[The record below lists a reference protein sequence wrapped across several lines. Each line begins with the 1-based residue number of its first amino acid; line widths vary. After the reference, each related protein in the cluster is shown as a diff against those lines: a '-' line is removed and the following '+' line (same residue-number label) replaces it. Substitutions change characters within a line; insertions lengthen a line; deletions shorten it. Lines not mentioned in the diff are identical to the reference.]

1 MNKFLAIFLSISLTC
16 ILQAGIIQE
25 TIEIAAKVSGKVMSS
40 SSKKAAELV
49 LTKAVTQY
57 GDDAIK
63 IARHG
68 GIEAIKHGAK
78 YGDDFWRLAKNASP
92 SGMRS
97 LALHADTL
105 MPSAKRLGNNFIKL
119 ESKVPG
125 LASRVVN
132 EFGDNAVA
140 HLAAK
145 ASPND
150 ISKLLGYAAKA
161 DSPAT
166 KKLLFESY
174 KKGGSTFL
182 NNLNS
187 KAILT
192 AGLSTA
198 MVVAAYKISNGIEDG
213 IKDISIKNPDVAV
226 KFFSKVVSPFQWFLI
241 IVASLF
247 ILPVFFK
254 WKHLFTIKKNKEHDI
269 ENNNFNAKA
278 KPQNPNCNA
287 TVK

>member
-1 MNKFLAIFLSISLTC
+1 MKKLLTLFYCISVAT
-16 ILQAGIIQE
+16 ISQAGIIQE

-78 YGDDFWRLAKNASP
+78 YGDDFWRLAQNASP

-105 MPSAKRLGNNFIKL
+105 MPLAKRLGNNFIKL

-125 LASRVVN
+125 LATKVVN
-132 EFGDNAVA
+132 EFGDDAVH
-140 HLAAK
+140 HLATH

-150 ISKLLGYAAKA
+150 ISKLLGFASKA
-161 DSPAT
+161 DSITT
-166 KKLLFESY
+166 KKLLFENY
-174 KKGGSTFL
+174 KKAGSSFL
-182 NNLNS
+182 KNLDC
-187 KAILT
+187 KTVLT
-192 AGLSTA
+192 AGLTTS
-198 MVVAAYKISNGIEDG
+198 MIVAAYKISNGVEEG
-213 IKDISIKNPDVAV
+213 IKDISAKNPHAATSLFG
-226 KFFSKVVSPFQWFLI
+226 KIIYPFQWLI
-241 IVASLF
+241 IVIVITFVMPL
-247 ILPVFFK
+247 FFK
-254 WKHLFTIKKNKEHDI
+254 WKHLLKIKKPIKNPEDNLGKSYKDTNQEKE
-269 ENNNFNAKA
+269 
-278 KPQNPNCNA
+278 
-287 TVK
+287 

>member
-92 SGMRS
+92 SGMRT

-105 MPSAKRLGNNFIKL
+105 MPLAKRLGNNFIKL

-166 KKLLFESY
+166 KKLLWESY

-198 MVVAAYKISNGIEDG
+198 MIVAAYKISNGVEDG

-226 KFFSKVVSPFQWFLI
+226 KFFSKLVSPFQWFLI
-241 IVASLF
+241 IIASLF
-247 ILPVFFK
+247 IVPVFFK
-254 WKHLFTIKKNKEHDI
+254 WRYFLRNKKEPNTV
-269 ENNNFNAKA
+269 NNVNNESNNDSKLT
-278 KPQNPNCNA
+278 N
-287 TVK
+287 